1 MNRIPWRVLLLLSS
15 FASAEFAQLIT
26 PTPACAVVNKDA
38 TYPNTPLVYPMTS
51 DRYSVQY
58 QIGGSGTWTDVK
70 VYISYYGGTNA
81 SPFRSSSGYA
91 SDTSMS
97 FASIPA
103 SPSSAVSLRVTK
115 LFGAAF
121 PGVNHVSVRPT
132 AKGIHVDSVSGSL
145 VQISTNTAA
154 NFAGDQFL
162 LWWDGDAKQSSAI
175 EGLVFFLNPPYVKP
189 TGSNVKVIAAP
200 ADLTGD
206 LSHFDTL
213 DFEGTVAV
221 ASTGAQA
228 FVVPANINNIFLGP
242 GAWVQGKL
250 RFVQGGLGNLRRI
263 YGTGVLDVSRF
274 EYDLRTCDDNSGF
287 ADQGY
292 NALSMVDPPKNSLPD
307 SFVLDG
313 IVITDH
319 NHAVADI
326 LTNSSVNNVKSI
338 GWNGLNGG
346 FRIGQ
351 NTRVSNL
358 FVRAGD
364 DSLMM
369 WGSFITLTNATVW
382 QNYNGGVVNLGWG
395 QNSTGD
401 DCLLDGL
408 YVVKTDWNSPTAP
421 SWTATN
427 LNGQNNA
434 IIASLMAPGTMF
446 GSMVPSLYRNIF
458 VEDPP
463 QTLFSLKILFPECND
478 PNSPRD
484 GGCTQVDLTQPSLLN
499 LNIQNLSTPPSVVE
513 NSIGF
518 QTLPPG
524 FTDGPQTFPTGYTL
538 TGTMNIGLSNVTA
551 TLPNGTV
558 SVLNGANVAAVGQIG
573 TNGGPINVQYSLL
586 SGGTG
591 TTRLTDQNAAGYS
604 AVLAPEMIAFAQ
616 APNVAPAL
624 TVTSSAT
631 WPTQLSGVSINVTDS
646 KGQSRA
652 ASIYYVASTSVA
664 YLVPTGT
671 ALGTA
676 QIALTTSSGT
686 TFSAPATVNSISPG
700 LFSADSTGSGA
711 PAGIWIKVSASGTQT
726 YDYLFNPNTLAPAPL
741 GLGSATDKVYLSLYG
756 TGFRGYSGQAT
767 ATVGGVSVPVAGAA
781 VTGVYLGEDVV
792 NVGPLPSSL
801 AGRGAV
807 DVVLSFNGTLANTVT
822 VSFR

>member
-1 MNRIPWRVLLLLSS
+1 
-15 FASAEFAQLIT
+15 
-26 PTPACAVVNKDA
+26 
-38 TYPNTPLVYPMTS
+38 MTS

-58 QIGGSGTWTDVK
+58 QINGGAWTDVK

-81 SPFRSSSGYA
+81 SPARSSSGYA

-97 FASIPA
+97 FVSIPA
-103 SPSSAVSLRVTK
+103 SPGTSVALRVTK
-115 LFGAAF
+115 LFGAVF
-121 PGVNHVSVRPT
+121 PSVGQVSVRPT
-132 AKGIHVDSVSGSL
+132 AKAIHVDSVSGSL
-145 VQISTNTAA
+145 AQLSTTTSA

-162 LWWDGDAKQSSAI
+162 LWWNGDTNHSSAV

-213 DFEGTVAV
+213 DFEGAVAV

-228 FVVPANINNIFLGP
+228 FLVPANINNIFLGP
-242 GAWVQGKL
+242 GSWVQGKL
-250 RFVQGGLGNLRRI
+250 RFVQAGLGNLRRV

-274 EYDLRTCDDNSGF
+274 EYDLRTCGDGSGF

-292 NALSMVDPPKNSLPD
+292 NALSMVDPPTNSLTD
-307 SFVLDG
+307 SFALDG
-313 IVITDH
+313 IVIIDH
-319 NHAVADI
+319 NHAVAD
-326 LTNSSVNNVKSI
+326 LVTNSSVNNVNSI
-338 GWNGLNGG
+338 GWNGINGG

-369 WGSFITLTNATVW
+369 WGSFITVTNATVW

-401 DCLLDGL
+401 DCLIDGL

-421 SWTATN
+421 SWSATS

-434 IIASLMAPGTMF
+434 IIASLMVPGTMF

-458 VEDPP
+458 VEDAPL
-463 QTLFSLKILFPECND
+463 TLFSLKILFPECND
-478 PNSPRD
+478 PGSPRD
-484 GGCTQVDLTQPSLLN
+484 GGCTPVDLTLPSLLN
-499 LNIQNLSTPPSVVE
+499 LNIQNLTTPPATGQS
-513 NSIGF
+513 SIGF

-524 FTDGPQTFPTGYTL
+524 FTDGSQSFPTAYTL
-538 TGTMNIGLSNVTA
+538 TGTMNIGLSNITA
-551 TLPNGTV
+551 TLPNGTT
-558 SVLNGANVAAVGQIG
+558 SVLSGTNAVVGPIV
-573 TNGGPINVQYSLL
+573 TNGGPVNVQYGLL
-586 SGGTG
+586 SGGTNI
-591 TTRLTDQNAAGYS
+591 TRLTDQNAAGYS

-624 TVTSSAT
+624 TVASGAA
-631 WPTQLSGVSINVTDS
+631 WPTQLSGVSINVADA
-646 KGQSRA
+646 KGQSRPA
-652 ASIYYVASTSVA
+652 PIYYVAPTSVA

-676 QIALTTSSGT
+676 QIVLNTSTGP
-686 TFSAPATVNSISPG
+686 TFSAPATVNSVSPG

-711 PAGIWIKVSASGTQT
+711 AAGIWLKVSANGTQT
-726 YDYLFNPNTLAPAPL
+726 YDYLFNPTSLAPAPL
-741 GLGSATDKVYLSLYG
+741 GLGSATDQVYLSLYG
-756 TGFRGYSGQAT
+756 TGFRSYSGQAT

-781 VTGVYLGEDVV
+781 ATGIYLGEDVV

-801 AGRGAV
+801 AGRGTV
-807 DVVLSFNGTLANTVT
+807 NVVLSFNGKAANTVT
-822 VSFR
+822 VAFR